1 MGLGPSGGLSDAL
14 RIEAA
19 SLGEGEIAQPEAQC
33 GSGRRRGGEAAVVLI
48 ERYSTPRSLGKG
60 LRAREAER
68 SRMCVGEF

>member
-1 MGLGPSGGLSDAL
+1 MRLEMKPLL
-14 RIEAA
+14 F
-19 SLGEGEIAQPEAQC
+19 GEGEIAQPEAQF

-68 SRMCVGEF
+68 SRMCVWEF